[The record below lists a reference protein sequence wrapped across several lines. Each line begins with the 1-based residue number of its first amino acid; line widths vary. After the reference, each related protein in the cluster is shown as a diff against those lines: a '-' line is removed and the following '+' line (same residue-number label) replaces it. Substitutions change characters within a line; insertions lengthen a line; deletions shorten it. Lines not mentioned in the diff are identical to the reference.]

1 MLPLIPNMKRWS
13 TALCQRVSAPITVL
27 VSASVLLLSSQ
38 TFALAPDD
46 APQPVPAASLPVIL
60 SDLDVQQYQRLFDL
74 QEQGRVKQAIREIG
88 RLENPILTGHLLSQR
103 YLHPTAWRSTF
114 GELSS
119 WLKLY
124 NDHPDASRI
133 YWLAKK
139 RRPKNAALPNAPK
152 SGYLNGFGLSTGN
165 NYRPPIPASSAG
177 RASPSQTRRIA
188 REIRRAIRRGWPT
201 GALKVI
207 DEQNNQRY
215 LTSSEES
222 QLRGE
227 IAHAYFIFGIDS
239 KAVRQARYA
248 LGADRDTAIMGSWA
262 GGLAAWR
269 SGDVE
274 IAGVLFRDL
283 AENEAA
289 FPALRSAGA
298 FWAHRVEMRSGRPKD
313 AIRYLQIAAAD
324 LDSFY
329 GVMARAALGQN
340 FDLGFELPAYD
351 ANFISWLSARS
362 GGQRLFALLQIG
374 RYNDAERELR
384 YLWGEMPENMKE
396 AALRFTLDN
405 GMAGLA
411 YRAGSLMAKNSG
423 KTYLGAIYPIPS
435 YDVEFTV
442 DQALVW
448 AISRQESGFNPRAKS
463 RARAAGLMQIMPSTA
478 SFVTRNRGY
487 RGRERHLLLN
497 PERNLKIGQ
506 AYIRSLLDEP
516 LIDRSIVHLLAAYNG
531 GPGNLRK
538 WLRKVDHQDDPFLLI
553 ESIPARETRHYI
565 KSVIT
570 NFALY
575 RMQFGDPSPE
585 LLALASGSFGRFNF
599 NVTSAVAGA
608 RDGS

>member
-1 MLPLIPNMKRWS
+1 MLGIVLHAQAFALVAGDRPAPVPTSPLP
-13 TALCQRVSAPITVL
+13 
-27 VSASVLLLSSQ
+27 LLLSD
-38 TFALAPDD
+38 F
-46 APQPVPAASLPVIL
+46 
-60 SDLDVQQYQRLFDL
+60 DVQQYQRLFDL
-74 QEQGRVKQAIREIG
+74 QEQGRMKQAIREIG

-103 YLHPTAWRSTF
+103 YLHPTAWRSSF
-114 GELSS
+114 KELSS
-119 WLKLY
+119 WLKVY

-139 RRPKNAALPNAPK
+139 RRPKNAAMPTAPK
-152 SGYLNGFGLSTGN
+152 NGYLNGFGLSTGN
-165 NYRPPIPASSAG
+165 SYRPPIPASSAG
-177 RASPSQTRRIA
+177 RASPRNTRRIA
-188 REIRRAIRRGWPT
+188 REIRRSIRRGWPT

-207 DEQNNQRY
+207 DDKGNQRY
-215 LTSSEES
+215 LTSAEES

-227 IAHAYFIFGIDS
+227 IAHAYFIFGVDA
-239 KAVRQARYA
+239 KAIRQARYA
-248 LGADRDTAIMGSWA
+248 MGANRDAAVMGSWA

-269 SGDVE
+269 SGDFE
-274 IAGVLFRDL
+274 FAGALFRDL
-283 AENEAA
+283 AENEKA

-298 FWAHRVEMRSGRPKD
+298 FWAHRIEMRSGRPKE
-313 AIRYLQIAAAD
+313 ATRYLQIAARD

-329 GVMARAALGQN
+329 GVIARAALGQN
-340 FDLGFELPAYD
+340 YDIGFELPDYD
-351 ANFISWLSARS
+351 SDFINWLSGRP

-384 YLWGEMPENMKE
+384 YLWAEMPGTMKE

-411 YRAGSLMAKNSG
+411 YRAGSLLSKNGG
-423 KTYLGAIYPIPS
+423 KTFFGAIYPIPL

-442 DQALVW
+442 DPSLVW

-463 RARAAGLMQIMPSTA
+463 RARAAGLMQIMPATA
-478 SFVTRNRGY
+478 SFVTNNRGY
-487 RGRERHLLLN
+487 RGRDRHLLLN
-497 PERNLKIGQ
+497 PERNLEIGQ

-516 LIDRSIVHLLAAYNG
+516 LIDQSIIHLLAAYNG

-575 RMQFGDPSPE
+575 RMQLGDPVPE
-585 LLALASGSFGRFNF
+585 LLALASGSFGRFDF
-599 NVTSAVAGA
+599 MVSDGVPDAG
-608 RDGS
+608 DGS